1 MKEKGEDA
9 LGFRLKE
16 GKEEKSQISQVFITC
31 IVQKETKQGK
41 RNVIKSIQKEIKER

>member
-16 GKEEKSQISQVFITC
+16 GRKEKS
-31 IVQKETKQGK
+31 
-41 RNVIKSIQKEIKER
+41 